1 MTISRTV
8 RVGGAAFVAGFF
20 TALVAAIV
28 VAKRKNNAGHGL
40 TPVAGEFDDMLGV

>member
-28 VAKRKNNAGHGL
+28 VSKRKSSSLHGV
-40 TPVAGEFDDMLGV
+40 TPVAGEFEDMLGV

>member
-28 VAKRKNNAGHGL
+28 VANRKNNGVRSV
-40 TPVAGEFDDMLGV
+40 TPVAGDFEDMLGV

>member
-8 RVGGAAFVAGFF
+8 RVGGAAFVAGFV

-28 VAKRKNNAGHGL
+28 VSKRKSSAL
-40 TPVAGEFDDMLGV
+40 RDVTPVAGDFEDMLGV